1 MSNNTM
7 KSPDSYSKSFLSDIC
22 RSFCNRLS
30 ILIKALA
37 EIWLSEYYSILL
49 TNPNV
54 VVRGGGGGGE
64 AARQLEYLIGC
75 CFGKRVV
82 PERGSPNFFS

>member
-30 ILIKALA
+30 ILINALA
-37 EIWLSEYYSILL
+37 EIWGGG
-49 TNPNV
+49 
-54 VVRGGGGGGE
+54 GGGGGGE

>member
-54 VVRGGGGGGE
+54 VLRGGWGGG
-64 AARQLEYLIGC
+64 
-75 CFGKRVV
+75 
-82 PERGSPNFFS
+82 RGSKTIRISDWMLLWEKGSPRKRKSQFF

>member
-7 KSPDSYSKSFLSDIC
+7 KSPDSYSKFFLSDIC

-49 TNPNV
+49 TNPNM
-54 VVRGGGGGGE
+54 VVRGGKGGE
-64 AARQLEYLIGC
+64 AARQLEYLMGC

-82 PERGSPNFFS
+82 PKRGSPTFFS